1 MAEMSK
7 ECLEELKAQC
17 LALQS
22 SRKTLLLSTLSQD
35 GVPEISY
42 APYGRGVDGCFYI
55 FISELAAHT
64 ASLLHHPLA
73 SALFIRE
80 ESETKNL
87 FARERLSYRCSVR
100 EVMRDTEE
108 YDAGLECLAVDHANM
123 IAMLRTLPDFR
134 LFALLPEQGSYV
146 VGFGK
151 AFDVDPKSGDLLHRD
166 QDRLKG

>member
-1 MAEMSK
+1 
-7 ECLEELKAQC
+7 
-17 LALQS
+17 
-22 SRKTLLLSTLSQD
+22 
-35 GVPEISY
+35 
-42 APYGRGVDGCFYI
+42 
-55 FISELAAHT
+55 
-64 ASLLHHPLA
+64 
-73 SALFIRE
+73 
-80 ESETKNL
+80 
-87 FARERLSYRCSVR
+87 
-100 EVMRDTEE
+100 MRDTEE